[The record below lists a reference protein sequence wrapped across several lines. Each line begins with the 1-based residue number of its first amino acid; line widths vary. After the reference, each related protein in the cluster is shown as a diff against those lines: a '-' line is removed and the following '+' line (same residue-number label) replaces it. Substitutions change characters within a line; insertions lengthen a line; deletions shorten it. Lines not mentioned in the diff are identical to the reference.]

1 MSTLKT
7 MLTISACASLLSGC
21 ALLGKKT
28 EPASTTD
35 EVINKNIELAISSIQ
50 KTQAELYQYG
60 AINEKAVGI
69 TGGIYQDNVRIDMNW
84 NGDAYELLAQM
95 AKQRSFSFRS
105 SGSRL
110 PLPVSLKVTR
120 AQYKDVMDSIQTQIG
135 YRASIIVDNS
145 SRTMTLNY
153 NTPNLEAS
161 STAKVIRTGAVS
173 ATPYR
178 PVSPVISSPTSSSS
192 TAARAARSKSGNG
205 LFNGGGSAIPLEH
218 EAVRMGDKCSERGV
232 LSRDKQGTAMS
243 CSNGRWR
250 KL

>member
-21 ALLGKKT
+21 ALMGKKSD
-28 EPASTTD
+28 PVSTTD

-69 TGGIYQDNVRIDMNW
+69 TGGIYHDNVRIDMNW

-95 AKQRSFSFRS
+95 ARQRSFTFRS
-105 SGSRL
+105 SGAKL
-110 PLPVSLKVTR
+110 PLPVSLKVSR
-120 AQYKDVMDSIQTQIG
+120 AQYKEVMDSIQTQIG

-145 SRTMTLNY
+145 TRTMTLNY

-161 STAKVIRTGAVS
+161 SSAKVIRTGTVS
-173 ATPYR
+173 AAPYR
-178 PVSPVISSPTSSSS
+178 PGSPVISSPTTASS
-192 TAARAARSKSGNG
+192 TTAPSKGGNG
-205 LFNGGGSAIPLEH
+205 LFNGGGTTIPQDH
-218 EAVRMGDKCSERGV
+218 EAARLGDKCTERGV
-232 LSRDKQGTAMS
+232 LSRDKQGRAMS
-243 CSNGRWR
+243 CRNGRWR

>member
-21 ALLGKKT
+21 ALMGKKT

-95 AKQRSFSFRS
+95 ARQRSFTFRS
-105 SGSRL
+105 SGSKL

-135 YRASIIVDNS
+135 YRAAIIVDNS

-161 STAKVIRTGAVS
+161 STAKVIRTGTVS
-173 ATPYR
+173 AAPYR
-178 PVSPVISSPTSSSS
+178 PVSPVNSSPTTSSS
-192 TAARAARSKSGNG
+192 TATPSKGSNG
-205 LFNGGGSAIPLEH
+205 FFNGGGSAIPLED

-232 LSRDKQGTAMS
+232 LGRDKQGRAVS

>member
-21 ALLGKKT
+21 ALMGKKA

-161 STAKVIRTGAVS
+161 STAKVIRTGTVS
-173 ATPYR
+173 AAPYR
-178 PVSPVISSPTSSSS
+178 PISPVMSSPTNASS
-192 TAARAARSKSGNG
+192 TAAPSKGGNG
-205 LFNGGGSAIPLEH
+205 LFNGRGSTIPLEH
-218 EAVRMGDKCSERGV
+218 EAVRRGDKCTDKGV
-232 LSRDKQGTAMS
+232 LSRDKQGRAMS
-243 CSNGRWR
+243 CSNGRW
-250 KL
+250 KIL

>member
-21 ALLGKKT
+21 ALMGKKT

-84 NGDAYELLAQM
+84 NGDAYELLEQM

-161 STAKVIRTGAVS
+161 STAKVIRTGTVS
-173 ATPYR
+173 AAPYR
-178 PVSPVISSPTSSSS
+178 PASPVISSPTSASSIS
-192 TAARAARSKSGNG
+192 APSKGGNG

-218 EAVRMGDKCSERGV
+218 EAVKMGDKCSERGV

>member
-21 ALLGKKT
+21 ALMGKKT

-95 AKQRSFSFRS
+95 AKQRSFTFRS

-145 SRTMTLNY
+145 SRTITLNY

-161 STAKVIRTGAVS
+161 STAKVIRTGTVS
-173 ATPYR
+173 AAPYR
-178 PVSPVISSPTSSSS
+178 PVSPVTSSTTTSSS
-192 TAARAARSKSGNG
+192 TAAPSKGGSG

-218 EAVRMGDKCSERGV
+218 EAVRMGDKCAEKGV
-232 LSRDKQGTAMS
+232 LSRDKQGRPMS
-243 CSNGRWR
+243 CNNGRWR

>member
-21 ALLGKKT
+21 ALMGKNT
-28 EPASTTD
+28 ESASTTD

-153 NTPNLEAS
+153 NTPNLEAT
-161 STAKVIRTGAVS
+161 STARVIRTGTTAAS
-173 ATPYR
+173 SYR
-178 PVSPVISSPTSSSS
+178 PVAPVVARPISE
-192 TAARAARSKSGNG
+192 SKERGHG
-205 LFNGGGSAIPLEH
+205 LLNGGGSSIPMAH
-218 EAVRMGDKCSERGV
+218 EAVRLGDTCSDKGL
-232 LSRDKQGTAMS
+232 LSRDSKGRAIS
-243 CSNGRWR
+243 CRDGRWK

>member
-21 ALLGKKT
+21 ALMGKKT

-84 NGDAYELLAQM
+84 NGDAYELLEQM
-95 AKQRSFSFRS
+95 ARQRSFSFRS

-161 STAKVIRTGAVS
+161 STAKVIRTGTIVTA
-173 ATPYR
+173 PYR
-178 PVSPVISSPTSSSS
+178 PTTSLSSSPSESSNRAAPMKSSS
-192 TAARAARSKSGNG
+192 G
-205 LFNGGGSAIPLEH
+205 LFNSGGSASPLGNQT
-218 EAVRMGDKCSERGV
+218 VRIGEKCADKGV
-232 LSRDKQGTAMS
+232 LSRDGQGRAVS

>member
-7 MLTISACASLLSGC
+7 ILTISACVSLLSGC
-21 ALLGKKT
+21 ALMGKKT

-110 PLPVSLKVTR
+110 PIPVSLKVTR

-153 NTPNLEAS
+153 NTPNLETS
-161 STAKVIRTGAVS
+161 STAKVIRTGTVS
-173 ATPYR
+173 AAPYR
-178 PVSPVISSPTSSSS
+178 PVSPVISSPTSASS
-192 TAARAARSKSGNG
+192 TAAPSKGGNG
-205 LFNGGGSAIPLEH
+205 LFNGGGSTIPLEH
-218 EAVRMGDKCSERGV
+218 EAVRMGDKCPERGV
-232 LSRDKQGTAMS
+232 LSRDKLGQAMS

>member
-21 ALLGKKT
+21 ALIGKKS

-35 EVINKNIELAISSIQ
+35 DVINKNIELAVSSIQ

-69 TGGIYQDNVRIDMNW
+69 TGGIYHDNVRIDMNW
-84 NGDAYELLAQM
+84 NGDGYELLEQM
-95 AKQRSFSFRS
+95 AKQRSFTFRS
-105 SGSRL
+105 SGSKL
-110 PLPVSLKVTR
+110 PLPVSLKVSR
-120 AQYKDVMDSIQTQIG
+120 AQYKEVMDNIQTQIG
-135 YRASIIVDNS
+135 YRASIIVDNT

-161 STAKVIRTGAVS
+161 STAKVIRTGTVS
-173 ATPYR
+173 AAPYR
-178 PVSPVISSPTSSSS
+178 PVSPVISSPT
-192 TAARAARSKSGNG
+192 AAPSKGNNG
-205 LFNGGGSAIPLEH
+205 IFNGGDSIIPQDQ
-218 EAVRMGDKCSERGV
+218 EAVRIGEKCTERGV
-232 LSRDKQGTAMS
+232 LSRDKQGKPIS